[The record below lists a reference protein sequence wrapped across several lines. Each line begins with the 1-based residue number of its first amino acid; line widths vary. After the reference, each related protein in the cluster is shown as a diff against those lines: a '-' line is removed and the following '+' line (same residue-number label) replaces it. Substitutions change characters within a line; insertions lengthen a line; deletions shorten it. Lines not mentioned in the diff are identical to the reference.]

1 MIIVAQATDIGA
13 LSAFRLPSLGGNFF
27 ISRYC
32 SHARG
37 GGRRAYLRDAPRLS
51 CPTAF
56 AQETPMRKA
65 ADEAVVSGG

>member
-1 MIIVAQATDIGA
+1 MFIVAQATDIGA
-13 LSAFRLPSLGGNFF
+13 LSAFRLLGPGGNFF

-37 GGRRAYLRDAPRLS
+37 RGGAYLRGAARLS

-56 AQETPMRKA
+56 AQETLMRKA
-65 ADEAVVSGG
+65 ADEAVVSDG